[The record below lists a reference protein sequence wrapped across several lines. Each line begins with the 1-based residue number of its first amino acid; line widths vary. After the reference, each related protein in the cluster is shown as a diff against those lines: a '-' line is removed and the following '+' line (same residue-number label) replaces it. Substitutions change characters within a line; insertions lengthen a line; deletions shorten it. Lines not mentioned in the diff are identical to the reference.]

1 MSNMHHTLQEATAGS
16 WATDI
21 QAHATRRQQGVSAEQ
36 QAPGHHHQR
45 SSEQAVNNVSACPAG
60 SKGNKTEQSAPLL
73 FSVLLSLPMVAFFVY
88 YLQFQT
94 YV

>member
-1 MSNMHHTLQEATAGS
+1 M
-16 WATDI
+16 
-21 QAHATRRQQGVSAEQ
+21 RRQQGVCAEQ
-36 QAPGHHHQR
+36 QAPVISHYQR
-45 SSEQAVNNVSACPAG
+45 SSEQAINTVSACPAG